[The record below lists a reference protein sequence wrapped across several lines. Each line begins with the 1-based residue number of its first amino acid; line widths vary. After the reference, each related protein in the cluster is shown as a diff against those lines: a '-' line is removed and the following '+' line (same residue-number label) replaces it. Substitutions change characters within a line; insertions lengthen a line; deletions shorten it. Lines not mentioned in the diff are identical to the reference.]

1 MKVLV
6 LEPHADDAAIGC
18 GGTIAR
24 LVEEEHTVWS
34 FICTKR
40 TYGDYIKE
48 TTDAFRLLGVGY
60 YTPLNYD
67 VRLLVEHRQ
76 QILDDLIEMKKAFHP
91 DIVLL
96 PSPTDVH
103 QDHSVVAQEGVR
115 AFMDCSVLGYEA
127 PRNEPQTHHTMFY
140 EITEKQLDKK
150 VNAINC
156 YVSQLEG
163 RLQMGED
170 FIRSLAKIRG
180 AQIGKKYAE
189 AFTVYRYIQ

>member
-1 MKVLV
+1 M
-6 LEPHADDAAIGC
+6 DG
-18 GGTIAR
+18 
-24 LVEEEHTVWS
+24 
-34 FICTKR
+34 
-40 TYGDYIKE
+40 
-48 TTDAFRLLGVGY
+48 
-60 YTPLNYD
+60 
-67 VRLLVEHRQ
+67 HRQ
-76 QILDDLIEMKKAFHP
+76 QILDNLIEMKKAFHP
-91 DIVLL
+91 DIVFL

-103 QDHSVVAQEGVR
+103 QDHSVVAREGVR

-140 EITEKQLDKK
+140 EITEGQLDKK

-163 RLQMGED
+163 RPQMGED

-189 AFTVYRYIQ
+189 AFTVYRYIN